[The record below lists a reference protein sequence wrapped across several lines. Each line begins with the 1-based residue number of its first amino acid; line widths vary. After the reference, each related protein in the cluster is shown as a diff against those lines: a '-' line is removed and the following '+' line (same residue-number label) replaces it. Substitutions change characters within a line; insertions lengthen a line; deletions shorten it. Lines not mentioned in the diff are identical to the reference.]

1 MTTETQMTD
10 AATTTEGT
18 AASQV
23 ATGAATAA
31 AAQAAGT
38 AAAASDATTQQQA
51 AAGQTADSGTAPAQ
65 SSQPQGD
72 QVKPAGA
79 PEKYEFKMPDGF
91 QMDASASTAFSE
103 VAKEL
108 NLTQDAAQKVLDK
121 MGPVLAGRHADV
133 LNQAKAQWV
142 EGAKSDKEFGG
153 DQFGEN
159 LAVAKKAIDK
169 FGTPELLKLLNES
182 GLGSHPEVIRVF
194 YRAGKAISED
204 RFVTGGA
211 STNVEADPAKR
222 LFPNQA

>member
-1 MTTETQMTD
+1 MTTETQMTE
-10 AATTTEGT
+10 AATTTEGS
-18 AASQV
+18 AASQG
-23 ATGAATAA
+23 ASAATDAA
-31 AAQAAGT
+31 AAQAAGA
-38 AAAASDATTQQQA
+38 AAAASVSNQQQA
-51 AAGQTADSGTAPAQ
+51 AAGQTATDGTAPAA
-65 SSQPQGD
+65 SSQPQGG
-72 QVKPAGA
+72 QAKPAGA
-79 PEKYEFKMPDGF
+79 PDKYEFKLPDGV
-91 QMDASASTAFSE
+91 QLDANATSAFSD

-121 MGPVLAGRHADV
+121 MGPVLAGRHVEA

-153 DQFGEN
+153 EKFGEN